1 MAAISETTDSSL
13 DIWRKMPPEEKL
25 DLMAKA
31 QSKGL
36 AATLVILVIT
46 GTVAA
51 GLRIP
56 WLFWGAFA
64 ILPFVFQFASAK
76 AWRDIKPRAMLEYL
90 AARSA
95 ARRYAYGAQAKDLAI
110 ELIFRGTLTPDY
122 NEEEIQEALDAKL
135 DERFSRDVWVG
146 LFKDTLVMI
155 SERRGGAQLQFAHNI
170 LERLVVSS
178 EGFEKD
184 SSTPRRVV
192 FDVYDKRLG
201 ISSRWFLTSPF
212 PAALYVCERK
222 ILAAQAAHQA
232 QLEKE
237 QRLMQAMARDVSVGG
252 RGRDDD

>member
-1 MAAISETTDSSL
+1 MA
-13 DIWRKMPPEEKL
+13 R
-25 DLMAKA
+25 A

-36 AATLVILVIT
+36 GATLVILIIT

-51 GLRIP
+51 GLRMP

-64 ILPFVFQFASAK
+64 TLPFVFQFASAK

-95 ARRYAYGAQAKDLAI
+95 VRRYAYGAQAKDLSV

-122 NEEEIQEALDAKL
+122 SEDEVQEALDAKI
-135 DERFSRDVWVG
+135 DKRYSRDVWVG

-170 LERLVVSS
+170 FERMVVTG
-178 EGFEKD
+178 EGFERD
-184 SSTPRRVV
+184 STSPRRITL
-192 FDVYDKRLG
+192 DVYDKRMG
-201 ISSRWFLTSPF
+201 ISSRWFLTSNQ

-232 QLEKE
+232 QVAKE
-237 QRLMQAMARDVSVGG
+237 QRLLQAMARDGTLGSNSEEDEGWK
-252 RGRDDD
+252 